1 MSGNIKTENL
11 REGLSVV
18 LVETFEKI
26 SGIYLDKGTSLFE
39 TLATISAQEAS
50 IPVSASCA
58 SLAAQVEHVRFYLD
72 LLEKVVRGEN
82 PPPADWDHI
91 WNTVREVTDAEWQ
104 ASQDRLRDTYGRI
117 TSLLNTFQDWDD
129 ARAIGG
135 AVGMIAHTAYHL
147 GEIRQ
152 ALCTL
157 KNRTES

>member
-1 MSGNIKTENL
+1 MSGTIKSENL

-18 LVETFEKI
+18 WVETFEHVN
-26 SGIYLDKGTSLFE
+26 GIYLDTGTSLFE
-39 TLATISAQEAS
+39 TLATISAEEAS
-50 IPVSASCA
+50 IPVSSTCA

-91 WNTVREVTDAEWQ
+91 WNTVEKVTDVEWQ
-104 ASQDRLRDTYGRI
+104 TSQDRLRETYGSI
-117 TSLLNTFQDWDD
+117 TTLLNTYSNWDD

-157 KNRTES
+157 KNRAES

>member
-1 MSGNIKTENL
+1 MSGTIKTENL

-18 LVETFEKI
+18 LVETFEKF
-26 SGIYLDKGTSLFE
+26 SGIYLDEGTSLFE

-58 SLAAQVEHVRFYLD
+58 ALSAQVEHVRFCLE
-72 LLEKVVRGEN
+72 LLEEVVRGEN
-82 PPPADWDHI
+82 APPPDWDHI
-91 WNTVREVTDAEWQ
+91 WNTVREVTDSEWQ

-117 TSLLNTFQDWDD
+117 TNLLNTFQDWDD

-157 KNRTES
+157 QNRTEA